1 MEVETP
7 DVSPATPV
15 PAPPVAESKTP
26 IQQAVESGDTRTYR
40 EERHKQRQDAKQGRT
55 PVTPAPTTVGTPKPA
70 ASEPAATTEK
80 PKGQALKARNE
91 DLEAEIAA
99 NRELLRQRAELRKA
113 LKAEEP
119 PQTAK
124 PAANAPKSD
133 AKGWQ
138 RYKDLPDAPK
148 LEQFDTHEDYLDARS
163 DFIAEKR
170 IAEALGQRDQE
181 SEQQSRLRQSAER
194 YQSHETEFRTHVLE
208 WKQSNP
214 GAQFDD
220 GFMSIPPM
228 SAIQLHNASQPSD
241 QQIPIGPH
249 HFVIEQVFLAEPKAK
264 GPLCAHFS
272 ANPQEFKDLCELAM
286 RDEYGMQAVVRRIGQ
301 LEAKFLSS
309 SASTPASPAARIS
322 AVPAPATT
330 LGRKASGSSVDPLKR
345 AIQSGDTRAY
355 RELRHQE
362 RAAGRR

>member
-1 MEVETP
+1 MEVDTP

-15 PAPPVAESKTP
+15 AAPPVAESKTP

-80 PKGQALKARNE
+80 PRKNADTRVQ
-91 DLEAEIAA
+91 
-99 NRELLRQRAELRKA
+99 ELLRERGEREKQWERERQELLARVPKS
-113 LKAEEP
+113 E
-119 PQTAK
+119 QTAK
-124 PAANAPKSD
+124 PADPAPKSD

-170 IAEALGQRDQE
+170 IAEALGQRDQA
-181 SEQQSRLRQSAER
+181 SEQDHRLRQSAER

-214 GAQFDD
+214 EAKFDD

-228 SAIQLHNASQPSD
+228 SAIQLHNASQPPD
-241 QQIPIGPH
+241 QQVPIGPH

-309 SASTPASPAARIS
+309 QASTPASPAARIS

-330 LGRKASGSSVDPLKR
+330 LGRKASGSTVDPLKR

-362 RAAGRR
+362 RQAGRR